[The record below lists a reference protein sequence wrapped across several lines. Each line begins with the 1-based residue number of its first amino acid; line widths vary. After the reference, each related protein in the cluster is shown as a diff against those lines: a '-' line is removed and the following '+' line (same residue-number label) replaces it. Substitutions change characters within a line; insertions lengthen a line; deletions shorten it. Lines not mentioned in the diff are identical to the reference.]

1 LTRRSKDRG
10 VHDFT
15 FAPLAFSPVAVPR
28 ILKTMKCDTNWIIRL
43 ACDADIPALE
53 TLIPLSARGLQT
65 PYYSSEQ
72 IEAAL
77 GPIFGVD
84 RQLIHDQTF
93 FVIELNQQLLG
104 CGGWSKR
111 KSLFGSDRGRA
122 EPDPLLDPRID
133 PARIRA
139 FFIHPDSS
147 RKGLGRAILAACERA
162 ILAAGF
168 SRVELVATLPGE
180 PLYTASGYKAIDRFD
195 IPMKNGLTLPAVK
208 MTKVLPPSLA
218 R

>member
-1 LTRRSKDRG
+1 
-10 VHDFT
+10 
-15 FAPLAFSPVAVPR
+15 LAFSPVAVPH
-28 ILKTMKCDTNWIIRL
+28 ILKTMTRDSNWVIRL

-65 PYYSSEQ
+65 PYYSPEQ

-77 GPIFGVD
+77 GPIFGVHAHP
-84 RQLIHDQTF
+84 ICDQTF
-93 FVIELNQQLLG
+93 FVIELNQRLLG

-122 EPDPLLDPRID
+122 ETDPLLDPQID

-147 RKGLGRAILAACERA
+147 RRGLGRAILAACEQA
-162 ILAAGF
+162 ILEAGF
-168 SRVELVATLPGE
+168 ARVELVATLPGE
-180 PLYTASGYKAIDRFD
+180 PLFAASGYKAIDRFD
-195 IPMKNGLTLPAVK
+195 IPMKNGLTLPVVK
-208 MTKVLPPSLA
+208 MTKLLRPSLI